1 MGNTRYYTDFRH
13 RPRVSIIIPK
23 IRTAVGL
30 LILGLLL
37 ASLVSVV
44 IMVFLPQSNLTAATQ
59 LLLLVAELFLPLPI
73 FYWAW
78 RNRTNLGELL
88 RIKRVSSISIVA
100 SVIIAVS
107 LTINIDELDRLIQ
120 IILPLPESLTQ
131 IGEIMLITDW
141 KSAFLI
147 IGVVVLAAP
156 LVEELM
162 FRGFFQ
168 RILEYRQGDITK
180 SVLLSAMVFALIH
193 FNPWWIIQIYL
204 MGLFMGYLA
213 WRTNSVWPSFVLHA
227 INNGWSV
234 WWGHKPELAG
244 LYEWHGHVHPAIII
258 ASLICFYL
266 GMRFFIA
273 ITSVAEKR
281 RDIVMFENLADY
293 YIPDDED
300 QSK

>member
-1 MGNTRYYTDFRH
+1 MTNARQSIKP
-13 RPRVSIIIPK
+13 RPNPDQPVIIPK
-23 IRTAVGL
+23 IRTSVSL

-37 ASLVSVV
+37 ASMVSLV
-44 IMVFLPQSNLTAATQ
+44 IMIFLPESNLTTATQ
-59 LLLLVAELFLPLPI
+59 LLLLIAELFLPIPI

-78 RNRTNLGELL
+78 RNRINLGEML
-88 RIKRVSSISIVA
+88 RINRVSSMSIVA
-100 SVIIAVS
+100 AVIIAVS
-107 LTINIDELDRLIQ
+107 LTVIIDELDRLIQ
-120 IILPLPESLTQ
+120 VILPLPESFSQ
-131 IGEIMLITDW
+131 IGKIMLITDW
-141 KSAFLI
+141 RSALLV

-213 WRTNSVWPSFVLHA
+213 WRTNSIWPSFILHA

-234 WWGHKPELAG
+234 WWGHRPEPAG
-244 LYEWHGHVHPAIII
+244 FYEWHGHVHPAIIV
-258 ASLICFYL
+258 ASLACFYF
-266 GMRFFIA
+266 GMRFFITVTP
-273 ITSVAEKR
+273 IAEKR
-281 RDIVMFENLADY
+281 QDVVLIENLPDY
-293 YIPDDED
+293 FDTIHPGE
-300 QSK
+300 

>member
-1 MGNTRYYTDFRH
+1 
-13 RPRVSIIIPK
+13 
-23 IRTAVGL
+23 
-30 LILGLLL
+30 
-37 ASLVSVV
+37 
-44 IMVFLPQSNLTAATQ
+44 MVFLPQSNLTAATQ